1 MTLPLIQFSEL
12 PPEGRNFSGEIRE
25 DWFGLTGKYD
35 PIFESPLKY
44 DVTVRLDD
52 GDVIVEGAVSASF
65 RLQCSHCAARLP
77 WRVVLDPYLTCEA
90 KEGGT
95 LDLTA
100 QLREDIL
107 LALPGYP
114 RCEESNVEP
123 HPCQKEGAFAPE
135 SEFVP
140 LTGEEPSDTPKPN
153 VWEALDRLPPSGSSP
168 AR

>member
-1 MTLPLIQFSEL
+1 MTLPLIQFADLSA
-12 PPEGRNFSGEIRE
+12 EGRQLSGEVRV
-25 DWFGLTGKYD
+25 DWFALTGPYD
-35 PIFESPLKY
+35 PTFQPPLTY
-44 DVTVRLDD
+44 DLTVRLDD
-52 GDVIVEGAVSASF
+52 GDVIVEGTVEAAFSI
-65 RLQCSHCAARLP
+65 QCSRCANRLP
-77 WRVVLDPYLTCEA
+77 WRVSLDPYLTCEE
-90 KEGGT
+90 KEGHT

-123 HPCQKEGAFAPE
+123 QPCQTEGAFAPE
-135 SEFVP
+135 SEFIP

-153 VWEALDRLPPSGSSP
+153 VWEALDRLPPGGPSS

>member
-1 MTLPLIQFSEL
+1 MTLPLIQFSDL
-12 PPEGRNFSGEIRE
+12 SADGRQLSGEVRV

-35 PIFESPLKY
+35 PIFQPPLTY
-44 DVTVRLDD
+44 DLTVRLDD
-52 GDVIVEGAVSASF
+52 GDVIVEGTVAASF
-65 RLQCSHCAARLP
+65 SIQCCRCANRMP
-77 WRVVLDPYLTCEA
+77 WRVILDPYLTCDHQ
-90 KEGGT
+90 EGHT
-95 LDLTA
+95 LDLTS

-123 HPCQKEGAFAPE
+123 QPCQTEGAFAPE
-135 SEFVP
+135 SDFIP

-153 VWEALDRLPPSGSSP
+153 VWEALDRLPPGGPSS

>member
-1 MTLPLIQFSEL
+1 MTLPLIQFADLSAS
-12 PPEGRNFSGEIRE
+12 GRPLSGEVRV

-35 PIFESPLKY
+35 PIFQPPLTY
-44 DVTVRLDD
+44 DLNVRLDD
-52 GDVIVEGAVSASF
+52 DDIIVEGSVEASF
-65 RLQCSHCAARLP
+65 SIQCARCGNRLP
-77 WRVVLDPYLTCEA
+77 WRVSLDPYVTCDK
-90 KEGGT
+90 KEGHT

-123 HPCQKEGAFAPE
+123 QSCQKDGAFLPE
-135 SEFVP
+135 SEFTP

-153 VWEALDRLPPSGSSP
+153 VWEALDRLPPGGSSS
-168 AR
+168 AC

>member
-1 MTLPLIQFSEL
+1 MTLPLIQFSDL
-12 PPEGRNFSGEIRE
+12 PPDGRNLAGEIRV
-25 DWFGLTGKYD
+25 DWFALSGKYD
-35 PIFESPLKY
+35 PIFQPPLRY
-44 DVTVRLDD
+44 EVNVRLDD
-52 GDVIVEGAVSASF
+52 GDVIVEGSVEARFSI
-65 RLQCSHCAARLP
+65 QCSRCAARLP
-77 WRVVLDPYLTCEA
+77 WQVTLDPYLTCDE
-90 KEGGT
+90 KEGDT

-123 HPCQKEGAFAPE
+123 HPCQTEGGFAPD
-135 SEFVP
+135 SEFIP

-153 VWEALDRLPPSGSSP
+153 VWEALDRLPPGGPST